1 MSNFDMIQFDSS
13 TNLPATM
20 DLDVGGGKVPRIST
34 EGGMFTLKIDG
45 IVSGKPQS
53 ELEVIIVGQFN
64 RGTETQRTFYKGS
77 YVPGS
82 TDRPACASDDGIVP
96 RDDAQEP
103 QSDKCS
109 TCSRNKSVGGQ
120 RRECS
125 FYTTLA
131 VVLPGGDQPFQ
142 LRVPA
147 TSLFGEKKDDE
158 DYFSLNSYKAWFAS
172 KGAMPINAV
181 TRLAFKRGSQRGYSF
196 VPVRASSKEEMALA
210 GEAVDSES
218 YGLIMRSQ
226 ALLTA
231 NKAAQ
236 IGEET
241 RDDVKPVTARATEK
255 VKAADDDVPFET
267 TPKTE
272 VIDAVVVDEE
282 SVSTRTKSLA
292 NALGRL
298 DE

>member
-20 DLDVGGGKVPRIST
+20 DLNVGGGKVPKIST
-34 EGGMFTLKIDG
+34 EGGLFTLKLDG
-45 IVSGKPQS
+45 IASGKPQT
-53 ELEVIIVGQFN
+53 ELDVIIIGQFN

-77 YVPGS
+77 YTPGA
-82 TDRPACASDDGIVP
+82 TDRPACASDNGVTP

-109 TCSRNKSVGGQ
+109 TCPRNKSVGGA

-147 TSLFGEKKDDE
+147 TSMFGEKKEDE
-158 DYFSLNSYKAWFAS
+158 DYFSLNAYKVWFAS

-181 TRLAFKRGSQRGYSF
+181 TKLAFKRGSQRGYSF
-196 VPVRASSKEEMALA
+196 IPVRASSADEIALA

-241 RDDVKPVTARATEK
+241 RDDVKQPAARA
-255 VKAADDDVPFET
+255 AAQVADEDVPFDT
-267 TPKTE
+267 KPKAE
-272 VIDAVVVDEE
+272 VIDAVVVGDGE
-282 SVSTRTKSLA
+282 VSTRTKSLA

-298 DE
+298 DD